1 MRCPTQ
7 SKTSTWLPNRYLR
20 NDSVL
25 SASVWLNDTK
35 LYALHVRRQ
44 SNRRTRLQ
52 TTGILHSQSGYLET
66 WMVVLLTMRI
76 SQYLPYFRKASQMNS
91 EGVLWPRL
99 DRFISFPNSIS
110 MRNSWLFTAVWAG
123 RFHQGSCKV
132 YGNIPGFL
140 NSRRIT
146 QHHKQILWHREL
158 WFV

>member
-1 MRCPTQ
+1 MTVSLVPQCGSIT
-7 SKTSTWLPNRYLR
+7 PNYTHSMSG
-20 NDSVL
+20 DSQTEEPGYRPLESLIPRV
-25 SASVWLNDTK
+25 AS
-35 LYALHVRRQ
+35 
-44 SNRRTRLQ
+44 
-52 TTGILHSQSGYLET
+52 YLET

-76 SQYLPYFRKASQMNS
+76 SQYLPYFRKASPMNS
-91 EGVLWPRL
+91 EGVLWPRV

-146 QHHKQILWHREL
+146 QYHKQIL
-158 WFV
+158 